1 MLQSNTSPMHYEN
14 AGMLDR
20 DGFLEGTITLNN
32 PRDALSFFSRWG
44 TPVASSRHPELVR
57 SISPQTATSAPK
69 NTLSSRYGLAAFPFH
84 TDGAHWRQ
92 PPRYLVLYCRDPA
105 SGIRETLLSQPLPGA
120 DSVEKTI
127 LRRSL
132 WRVSGVHKHFV
143 ARILDGVNGSEFL
156 RFDWSCMT
164 PVSNQDESREV
175 LSACIDRAPIKR
187 ITWQRDRFLLID
199 NWKLLHGRGPAETVD
214 TSRLHWRILLE

>member
-1 MLQSNTSPMHYEN
+1 MRRRTRCQAVTGSQRFRFIRTARTGDSPPDILFSTVETRL
-14 AGMLDR
+14 AGFAKPCSVNRCL
-20 DGFLEGTITLNN
+20 
-32 PRDALSFFSRWG
+32 
-44 TPVASSRHPELVR
+44 
-57 SISPQTATSAPK
+57 AP
-69 NTLSSRYGLAAFPFH
+69 T
-84 TDGAHWRQ
+84 
-92 PPRYLVLYCRDPA
+92 
-105 SGIRETLLSQPLPGA
+105 
-120 DSVEKTI
+120 SVEKTI